1 VKPDQLIPALEE
13 GAQRLGITVKY
24 EALAQSGI
32 SGSGG
37 LCKVRG
43 EWWLIVEKKATPSE
57 RVAILVD
64 ALAGFDTE
72 SLALPEKIEELLAR
86 RRIAKAQSQ
95 VPSSAS

>member
-13 GAQRLGITVKY
+13 SAVRLGVTVKY
-24 EALAQSGI
+24 EALAQSGV

-43 EWWLIVEKKATPSE
+43 QWWLIVDKKATPSE

-64 ALAGFDTE
+64 ALSGFETE
-72 SLALPEKIEELLAR
+72 SLGLPDKVEELLSR
-86 RRIAKAQSQ
+86 RRAQSAV
-95 VPSSAS
+95 VPG